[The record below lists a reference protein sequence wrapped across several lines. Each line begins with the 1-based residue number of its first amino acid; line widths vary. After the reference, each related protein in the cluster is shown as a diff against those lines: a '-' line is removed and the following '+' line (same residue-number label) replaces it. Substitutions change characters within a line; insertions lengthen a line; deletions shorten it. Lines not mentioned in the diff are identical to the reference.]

1 MQALENH
8 GYDNMDLVKSDVEG
22 KTPEEIE
29 AYAKC
34 NEIQQLLDAKLGE
47 CKHDPQWHFCIPYGT
62 GGLTARGRVY
72 TEDEDRFLLVQ
83 LAHIGIACDGVYN
96 QIHQEVHLSP
106 LFQFDWFI
114 MSPNPQEI

>member
-8 GYDNMDLVKSDVEG
+8 GYGNMDLVKSDIEG
-22 KTPEEIE
+22 KTPEGVE

-47 CKHDPQWHFCIPYGT
+47 CKQDLQWHFCIPYGT
-62 GGLTARGRVY
+62 GGSTARGCVY
-72 TEDEDRFLLVQ
+72 TEDEGWFLLVQ
-83 LAHIGIACDGVYN
+83 LAHIGIACEDVYD
-96 QIHQEVHLSP
+96 QIHQEVCLSP

-114 MSPNPQEI
+114 MSPNTQEI